1 MSKQI
6 ALLIDNSGS
15 MFSPMAGG
23 RTNDKIFETAQ
34 GAEMFIADLISEL
47 SMVPTSQVAF
57 SVHRFAEKY
66 QLLPG
71 GAQVDTNNSGFV
83 TALATMQ
90 RSISTIENQAASQT
104 AVGNHTDLYDAVRQT
119 AQYLLANPPAF
130 GVASGIYILLLSD
143 GIQTIFYDGGNDML
157 SYEATTGV
165 NFSTLL
171 NGNNIRLRALGVGSN
186 TLPGVLRLLTDQA
199 FDPSSLS
206 EFVPG
211 LPGSYTKV
219 LFPESVL
226 DLVARGVSKEFKLG
240 VHAEPFQILEPGKVV
255 ITASPSVEGKPA
267 EGNLRVTA
275 QVPGGKS
282 ITLESQDDGTFSGL
296 VEITHPGINSIQVE
310 VRGELEKKK
319 SIHRFE
325 FTEVLL
331 GPADD
336 SRFTVNPNTYEQGR
350 KYTVELNLQDAQFR
364 NSSQVLFGSGIQVT
378 GFQMLNATAA
388 KAQIWVASDAFVG
401 TREVVTYNPNA
412 ESLGGCMW
420 PKPKTLADS
429 RGRICCLRF
438 DAAGQTGRRRSLRL

>member
-23 RTNDKIFETAQ
+23 GTNDKIFETAQ

-47 SMVPTSQVAF
+47 SMIPTSQFAV
-57 SVHRFAEKY
+57 SVHRFAQNY

-71 GAQVDTNNSGFV
+71 GAQVDTNHSGFV

-90 RSISTIENQAASQT
+90 SSISTIENQAASQT
-104 AVGNHTDLYDAVRQT
+104 AVGNLTDVYDAVRQT

-130 GVASGIYILLLSD
+130 GVASGIYILLFSD
-143 GIQTIFYDGGNDML
+143 GMQTICYDGGNDML
-157 SYEATTGV
+157 SYEAATGV

-171 NGNNIRLRALGVGSN
+171 NGNNIRLRVLGIGSN

-206 EFVPG
+206 EVVPG

-226 DLVARGVSKEFKLG
+226 DSMARGVLKKFNLG
-240 VHAEPFQILEPGKVV
+240 AHAEPFQILTPGKVV

-275 QVPGGKS
+275 QVLGGKS
-282 ITLESQDDGTFSGL
+282 ITLESQDDGTFSGP
-296 VEITHPGINSIQVE
+296 VEITCPGINPIRVE
-310 VRGELEKKK
+310 VKGELEKKK
-319 SIHRFE
+319 SMHRFE

-331 GPADD
+331 GPAADF
-336 SRFTVNPNTYEQGR
+336 RFTVNPNTYEQGR

-364 NSSQVLFGSGIQVT
+364 RSSQVLFGSGIQVT

-388 KAQIWVASDAFVG
+388 KAQIRVASDAFVG
-401 TREVVTYNPNA
+401 TREVVTSNPNA
-412 ESLGGCMW
+412 ESLGVVRVAEAKDAGRL
-420 PKPKTLADS
+420 PGSYLLPPIR
-429 RGRICCLRF
+429 RGW
-438 DAAGQTGRRRSLRL
+438 QTGRRRSLRR